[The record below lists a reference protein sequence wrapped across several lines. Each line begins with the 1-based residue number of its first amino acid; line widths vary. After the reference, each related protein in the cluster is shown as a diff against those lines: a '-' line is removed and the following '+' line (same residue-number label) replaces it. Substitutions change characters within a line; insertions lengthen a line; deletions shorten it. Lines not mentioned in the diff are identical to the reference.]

1 MEINLYNNI
10 SNRRIERKVGDLVL
24 SELKASSLEINS
36 GAPADIV
43 REKLYPKD
51 KEIYK
56 EKDKKRDRNQGDL
69 FKDVDLGN
77 QDPVSLINEGR
88 FHRFIRIMLQKPK
101 KWIEYFGESLKNI
114 EFIKW
119 VISRQRE
126 YYVVNGDY
134 KNLNIILGKIGLQ
147 TVNKQFLNLAEKEVE
162 KRSYSST
169 RRESNFFPVWVIGT
183 KMPRSPSRKN
193 CMGVLVYTTM
203 KRWIFVLNI
212 KNFYNVYEYD
222 ENEDF
227 YINQKD
233 LITKDAVIDE
243 SFLRNIFEQ
252 NLDYKGSP
260 SELDE
265 FKKISEKKFKRVTDR
280 YFWIVIFHRFKNKQ
294 IHNRKFKEL
303 RDKDIVRI

>member
-1 MEINLYNNI
+1 MEINLYSSIRTREIKKKINN
-10 SNRRIERKVGDLVL
+10 LVL

-43 REKLYPKD
+43 REKLYGKD
-51 KEIYK
+51 
-56 EKDKKRDRNQGDL
+56 EKKYTDVPYRNKYLEDDNL
-69 FKDVDLGN
+69 NN
-77 QDPVSLINEGR
+77 QDPVSIVNEGK

-183 KMPRSPSRKN
+183 QIPRSPSRKN
-193 CMGVLVYTTM
+193 FMGVLVYTTM
-203 KRWIFVLNI
+203 KRWIFVLNT
-212 KNFYNVYEYD
+212 KNFYNIYEFD
-222 ENEDF
+222 RSEDF

-233 LITKDAVIDE
+233 LITKDVIVDE
-243 SFLRNIFEQ
+243 PYLREIFEE
-252 NLDYKGSP
+252 NLGIKGSP

-265 FKKISEKKFKRVTDR
+265 FKKISEKKFKKLTDR
-280 YFWIVIFHRFKNKQ
+280 YLWIIIFHRFKNKQ
-294 IHNRKFKEL
+294 IQNKKFKEL
-303 RDKDIVRI
+303 RDKDIIII